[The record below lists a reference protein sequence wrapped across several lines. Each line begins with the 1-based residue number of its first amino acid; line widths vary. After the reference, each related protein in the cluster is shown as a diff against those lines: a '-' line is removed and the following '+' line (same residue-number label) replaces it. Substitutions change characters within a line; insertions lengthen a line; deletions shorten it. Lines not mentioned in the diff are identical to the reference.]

1 MSGKGDKRRPR
12 QYEYHHFDI
21 DYKTY
26 SENWDYVF
34 GKKRKEKKDDQAGS
48 VRRPKAG
55 N

>member
-12 QYEYHHFDI
+12 QI